1 MSISTLLR
9 FQRCAYELLGWSGA
23 RVMKVFIFVSL
34 FELLRPREVVIMI
47 EDSCYVFYHD
57 RRHSKTLAMSSIM
70 IEDIA
75 RVLLCLPS

>member
-34 FELLRPREVVIMI
+34 FELLRPRTLADRIHSV
-47 EDSCYVFYHD
+47 YHD
-57 RRHSKTLAMSSIM
+57 RRHSKSLAMSSIM

-75 RVLLCLPS
+75 RVLLCLLS